1 MAFSRSS
8 SKIKKPMPEYD
19 VVVVGAGVNG
29 TGIARDLAIR
39 GLKVCLVEKSDF
51 AAGASGANTG
61 MIHGGLRYL
70 IYDIDTTKH
79 SCLDSGYIQKI
90 VPFLLFRI
98 PFIMPLT
105 MKATLPFFETY
116 FEVYDKYASFK
127 RGMPHT
133 MLGQKDIKQLVP
145 NISDEVKYA
154 VTTDEWGIDPQRLCV
169 LNGLSAA
176 SCGANIKL
184 HTEVTDFLKDASG
197 NIIGVRVR
205 DKAGYQDLPS
215 RMVMQATGP
224 WIMRTSRKAGV
235 EVKIR
240 PGKGVHITFDRRL
253 LHYSL
258 IINMVDGRM
267 GFIMPHENATI
278 LGTTDDDFYGDPD
291 DLRVSEDEVD
301 YLISGAARY
310 LPDIK
315 KARMVRAWAGIRPT
329 LFAWGRNE
337 DALSRDHK
345 VFDHEKIE
353 GVKGIVS
360 IAGGKLASYR
370 LMSEEAAD
378 LIAKKLGS
386 SAKCQT
392 HLIPL
397 PGGEKEVSEKELAE
411 KYGVPQYAVHRMVYR
426 HGAKAIEILELTR
439 ERPELKETVCR
450 CEPVIAAELVYCI
463 RNEWAATLTDLRN
476 RTRLGTG
483 TCQGMRCGF
492 KAAAILA
499 GELDMSGKD
508 AAASLLGFLE
518 RRWKGNRPVLRGR
531 TLEEEELNQAAY
543 FLVGNLNRLLTGK

>member
-1 MAFSRSS
+1 
-8 SKIKKPMPEYD
+8 MPEYD

-29 TGIARDLAIR
+29 TGIARDLALR

-51 AAGASGANTG
+51 ASGASGANTG

-105 MKATLPFFETY
+105 LKLSLPFFETY
-116 FEVYDKYASFK
+116 FEVYDKYARLK

-133 MLGQKDIKQLVP
+133 MLGQKEIKQLVP
-145 NISDEVKYA
+145 NISNEVKYA
-154 VTTDEWGIDPQRLCV
+154 VTTDEWGIDPQRLCL

-176 SCGANIKL
+176 SAGADIRL
-184 HTEVTDFLKDASG
+184 HTEVTDFLKDPSG

-205 DKAGYQDLPS
+205 DKSGAQELRA

-224 WIMRTSRKAGV
+224 WLMRTSSKAGV

-240 PGKGVHITFDRRL
+240 PGKGVHLTFDRRL
-253 LHYSL
+253 LNYSL

-278 LGTTDDDFYGDPD
+278 LGTTDDDYYGDPD

-301 YLISGAARY
+301 YLIQGAARY
-310 LPDIK
+310 LPDIT
-315 KARMVRAWAGIRPT
+315 KARVVRAWAGIRPT
-329 LFAWGRNE
+329 LFAWGKNE

-378 LIAKKLGS
+378 LIAAKLGS

-392 HLIPL
+392 HLLPL
-397 PGGEKEVSEKELAE
+397 PGGEKEVSEKEFSE

-426 HGAKAIEILELTR
+426 HGSRAEEILELTR

-450 CEPVIAAELVYCI
+450 CEPVLAAELVYCM
-463 RNEWAATLTDLRN
+463 RNEWALTLTDLRN

-483 TCQGMRCGF
+483 MCQGTRCAL
-492 KAAAILA
+492 KAAAVLA
-499 GELDMSGKD
+499 RELDMSAKD
-508 AAASLLGFLE
+508 AENSLLDFLE
-518 RRWKGNRPVLRGR
+518 RRWKGNRPVLQAG
-531 TLEEEELNQAAY
+531 TLEQEELNQAAY
-543 FLVGNLNRLLTGK
+543 FLVGNLHRLLAGR